1 MTYSCCQFLFNKLYL
16 FNLIF
21 YILQLFCRIFL
32 FHLGSFYS
40 GSFFYNFSKL
50 FWIGTYYSFNSSLSN
65 YGISLF
71 SDTCI
76 HKKITYILQSYPP
89 VIYKI
94 FVFSAFIYSSCYFYF
109 RKIYVKILIFIFNN
123 KTDFGHGTW
132 LFIFST

>member
-21 YILQLFCRIFL
+21 YILQFFCRIFL
-32 FHLGSFYS
+32 FYLGSFYS
-40 GSFFYNFSKL
+40 CSFFYNFSKL

-76 HKKITYILQSYPP
+76 HKKIMNIFKPRFFI
-89 VIYKI
+89 IY
-94 FVFSAFIYSSCYFYF
+94 
-109 RKIYVKILIFIFNN
+109 KILIFPSLKNSSRNFN
-123 KTDFGHGTW
+123 F
-132 LFIFST
+132 

>member
-1 MTYSCCQFLFNKLYL
+1 MPHPCSQFLFNKLYL

-21 YILQLFCRIFL
+21 YFLQLFRRIFL

-40 GSFFYNFSKL
+40 GSFFYNFPQFS
-50 FWIGTYYSFNSSLSN
+50 WIRAYYSFNSSLSN

-76 HKKITYILQSYPP
+76 HKKITYILQSYPS
-89 VIYKI
+89 VIYKVFI
-94 FVFSAFIYSSCYFYF
+94 FSAFIYSSCYFYF
-109 RKIYVKILIFIFNN
+109 RKIYVKISVFIFND
-123 KTDFGHGTW
+123 KTDFRHGTW